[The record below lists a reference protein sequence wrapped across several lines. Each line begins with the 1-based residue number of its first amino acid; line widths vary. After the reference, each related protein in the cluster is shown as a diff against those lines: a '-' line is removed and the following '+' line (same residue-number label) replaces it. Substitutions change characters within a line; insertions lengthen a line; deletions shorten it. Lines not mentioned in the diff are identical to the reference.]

1 MRRALLR
8 FAALAAITAMGA
20 APAAEPA
27 PAAQQEALLDEAWA
41 ARLSGAATRRD
52 AALSRLRSDELA
64 LRVARHRKYPRG
76 EALGAVERKV
86 EASREQLSAAKQA
99 LPELLKEARRAGV
112 SSALLQ
118 EYEDE

>member
-1 MRRALLR
+1 VRRALL
-8 FAALAAITAMGA
+8 AVLAAIAAAGA
-20 APAAEPA
+20 APAAEPV

-76 EALGAVERKV
+76 EALGAVERNV
-86 EASREQLSAAKQA
+86 EASREQLGAAEQA
-99 LPELLKEARRAGV
+99 LPELLEEARRAGV
-112 SSALLQ
+112 SSAVLHP
-118 EYEDE
+118 YEGE